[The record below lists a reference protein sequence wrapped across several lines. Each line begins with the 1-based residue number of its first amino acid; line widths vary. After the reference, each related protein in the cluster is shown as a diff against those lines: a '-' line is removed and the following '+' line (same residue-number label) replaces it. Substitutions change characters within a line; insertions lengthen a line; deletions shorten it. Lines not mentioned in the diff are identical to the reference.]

1 MRRPESAEEEEGAEG
16 ALNAISG
23 AIIGAAIEVHKAL
36 GPGLLESAY
45 QACLERE
52 LVERGHR
59 FERQRSFP
67 LVYKGSEISRCFRL
81 DMVVDEQVLVE
92 IKAVKHLLPVHESQI
107 LSYLRLASLPL
118 GLLINFHGATLKA
131 GLRRFRL
138 SAPSLP
144 SVLSL
149 LSTLNLRR

>member
-1 MRRPESAEEEEGAEG
+1 MTGRPESAEEEEGAET
-16 ALNAISG
+16 LNSISG
-23 AIIGAAIEVHKAL
+23 AIIGACIEVHKAL

-52 LVERGHR
+52 LVARGHQVERRR
-59 FERQRSFP
+59 FFP
-67 LVYKGSEISRCFRL
+67 LVYKGSGSSRWFRL

-92 IKAVKHLLPVHESQI
+92 VKAVKCLLPVHESKI

-118 GLLINFHGATLKA
+118 GLLINFHCATLKA

-144 SVLSL
+144 SVP
-149 LSTLNLRR
+149 STPQPRR

>member
-1 MRRPESAEEEEGAEG
+1 MMGRPESAEEEEGAEG

-23 AIIGAAIEVHKAL
+23 AIIGASIEVHKAL

-52 LVERGHR
+52 LVERGHHI
-59 FERQRSFP
+59 ERQRSFP
-67 LVYKGSEISRCFRL
+67 LVYKGSEISQWFRI
-81 DMVVDEQVLVE
+81 DTVVDRQVLIE
-92 IKAVKHLLPVHESQI
+92 IKAVKHLLPVQEAQI
-107 LSYLRLASLPL
+107 LSYLRLAGLPL

-131 GLRRFRL
+131 GLRRYRL

-144 SVLSL
+144 SVP
-149 LSTLNLRR
+149 STPKIRR